1 MGSSIASHNKLLN
14 KSQKTYEE
22 ARIAEYLNQQIAD
35 LNGDVEV
42 SFEFFPPKTPQMQK
56 TLWSSIKKLEP
67 LKPNF
72 VSVTYGAA
80 ASTRTRTHDVITK
93 IIRET
98 ELLAVPH
105 LTCIGSTE
113 AEIEQI
119 AHDYWDKG
127 VRHIVA
133 LRGDLGDAAEQGDF
147 RYATDLIKKLKELHD
162 FEISVAAYPEVHP
175 EADSAASDLENLK
188 QKIDAG
194 ASRAISQFFF
204 SSEKFLRFRDQCDS
218 QGLGID
224 LTPGILP
231 VTNFAQ
237 LQKFAEFTQV
247 NIPDWMYKVYDG
259 LQDDAD
265 TSRLIASHIAIEQV
279 KLLVKEGVSNFHFYT
294 LNRADLTYAIC
305 HSLGKRGLCSVA

>member
-1 MGSSIASHNKLLN
+1 MARSDPS
-14 KSQKTYEE
+14 YEE
-22 ARIAEYLNQQIAD
+22 ARIAEFLNQQIAD
-35 LNGDVEV
+35 LDGKVNV
-42 SFEFFPPKTPQMQK
+42 SFEFFPPKTPDMRK

-67 LKPNF
+67 LSPEF

-80 ASTRTRTHDVITK
+80 ASTRSRTHDVITK

-98 ELLAVPH
+98 GLTAVPH

-113 AEIEQI
+113 AEIEAI
-119 AHDYWDKG
+119 AEDYWDKG

-133 LRGDLGDAAEQGDF
+133 LRGDLGEGADTGDF
-147 RYATDLIKKLKELHD
+147 EYATDLVEKLKSLHD

-175 EADSAASDLENLK
+175 EADSARSDLLNLK
-188 QKIDAG
+188 RKVDAG

-204 SSEKFLRFRDQCDS
+204 SAEKFLHFRDNCEAE
-218 QGLGID
+218 GLGID

-231 VTNFAQ
+231 VTNFPQ
-237 LQKFAEFTQV
+237 LLKFAKFTQV
-247 NIPDWMYKVYDG
+247 DIPDWMFKVYEG
-259 LQDDAD
+259 LQDDPE

-279 KLLVKEGVSNFHFYT
+279 KLLVKEGISDFHFYT

-305 HSLGKRGLCSVA
+305 HSLGKRCLSSVA

>member
-1 MGSSIASHNKLLN
+1 MSNPVITSNKA
-14 KSQKTYEE
+14 KPSYEE
-22 ARIAEYLNQQIAD
+22 ARIAEFLNQQIAD
-35 LNGDVEV
+35 LDGKVNV
-42 SFEFFPPKTPQMQK
+42 SFEFFPPNTPEMQK

-67 LKPNF
+67 LSPDF

-80 ASTRTRTHDVITK
+80 ASTRSRTHDVITK

-98 ELLAVPH
+98 ELTAVPH

-113 AEIEQI
+113 AEIESI
-119 AHDYWDKG
+119 AEDYWSKG

-133 LRGDLGDAAEQGDF
+133 LRGDLGQEAEQGDF
-147 RYATDLIKKLKELHD
+147 KYATDLVYKLKQLHD

-175 EADSAASDLENLK
+175 EAETAKADLDNLK
-188 QKIDAG
+188 RKVDAG

-204 SSEKFLRFRDQCDS
+204 SAEKFLRFRDQCKNHDL
-218 QGLGID
+218 QID

-231 VTNFAQ
+231 VTNFTQ
-237 LQKFAEFTQV
+237 LQKFAKFTQV
-247 NIPDWMYKVYDG
+247 DIPDWMYKVYDG
-259 LQDDAD
+259 LQNDPE

-279 KLLVKEGVSNFHFYT
+279 KLLVKEGVSDFHFYT

-305 HSLGKRGLCSVA
+305 HSLGKRCLTPAA

>member
-1 MGSSIASHNKLLN
+1 MSNPLKPPGVNKP
-14 KSQKTYEE
+14 SYEE
-22 ARIAEYLNQQIAD
+22 AKIAEFLNQQIAD
-35 LNGDVEV
+35 LNGKVNV
-42 SFEFFPPKTPQMQK
+42 SFEFFPPKTPDMQK

-80 ASTRTRTHDVITK
+80 ASTRSRTHDVITK

-98 ELLAVPH
+98 ELTAVPH

-113 AEIEQI
+113 DEIERI
-119 AHDYWDKG
+119 ADDYWEKG

-133 LRGDLGDAAEQGDF
+133 LRGDLGDGAEQGDF
-147 RYATDLIKKLKELHD
+147 EYATDLIHKLKSLHD

-175 EADSAASDLENLK
+175 EAASAKSDLDNLK
-188 QKIDAG
+188 RKVDAG
-194 ASRAISQFFF
+194 ATRAISQFFF
-204 SSEKFLRFRDQCDS
+204 SAEKYLRFRDQCLEESID
-218 QGLGID
+218 ID

-231 VTNFAQ
+231 VTNFPQ
-237 LQKFAEFTQV
+237 LKKFAEFTQV
-247 NIPDWMYKVYDG
+247 DIPDWMYKVYDG
-259 LQDDAD
+259 LQGDAV

-279 KLLVKEGVSNFHFYT
+279 KLLVKEGVSDFHFYT

-305 HSLGKRGLCSVA
+305 HSLGKRGLSSVA

>member
-1 MGSSIASHNKLLN
+1 MSKLIDTSAG
-14 KSQKTYEE
+14 KEPSYEE
-22 ARIAEYLNQQIAD
+22 AKIAEFLNQQIAD
-35 LNGDVEV
+35 LNGNVNV
-42 SFEFFPPKTPQMQK
+42 SFEFFPPKTPQMQQ

-80 ASTRTRTHDVITK
+80 ASTRSRTHDVITK

-98 ELLAVPH
+98 ELVAVPH

-113 AEIEQI
+113 AEIEHI

-133 LRGDLGDAAEQGDF
+133 LRGDLGDGAEQGDF
-147 RYATDLIKKLKELHD
+147 QYATDLIQKLKSLYD

-175 EADSAASDLENLK
+175 EAKTAQADLDNLK
-188 QKIDAG
+188 RKVDAG
-194 ASRAISQFFF
+194 ATRAISQFFF
-204 SSEKFLRFRDQCDS
+204 SAEKFLRFRDQCEEAAID
-218 QGLGID
+218 ID

-231 VTNFAQ
+231 VTNFPQ
-237 LQKFAEFTQV
+237 LTKFAEFTQV
-247 NIPDWMYKVYDG
+247 DIPDWMYKVYDG
-259 LQDDAD
+259 LQDDAV

-279 KLLVKEGVSNFHFYT
+279 KLLVKEGISNFHFYT

-305 HSLGKRGLCSVA
+305 HSLGKRGLSSVA

>member
-1 MGSSIASHNKLLN
+1 MASSYIPPAGN
-14 KSQKTYEE
+14 KSSYEE
-22 ARIAEYLNQQIAD
+22 ARIAEFLNEQIAELD
-35 LNGDVEV
+35 GKVNV
-42 SFEFFPPKTPQMQK
+42 SFEFFPPKTPEMQK

-67 LKPNF
+67 LNPEF

-80 ASTRTRTHDVITK
+80 ASTRSRTHDVITK

-98 ELLAVPH
+98 GLTAVPH

-113 AEIEQI
+113 EEIEAI
-119 AHDYWDKG
+119 AEDYWDKG

-133 LRGDLGDAAEQGDF
+133 LRGDLGDGAGTGDF
-147 RYATDLIKKLKELHD
+147 QYATDLVEKLKSLHD

-175 EADSAASDLENLK
+175 EADSARSDLLNLK
-188 QKIDAG
+188 RKVDAG

-204 SSEKFLRFRDQCDS
+204 SAEKFLRFRDQC
-218 QGLGID
+218 GAEGINID

-231 VTNFAQ
+231 VTNFTQ

-247 NIPDWMYKVYDG
+247 DIPDWMYKVYDG
-259 LQDDAD
+259 LQDDPE

-279 KLLVKEGVSNFHFYT
+279 KLLVKEGVHDFHFYT

-305 HSLGKRGLCSVA
+305 HSLGKRGLSSVA